1 MQSASIFAVVAT
13 AAFHIVRASG
23 LRVPVVEAFHV
34 EAGMEHLSD
43 MLADI
48 GTIDDSSD
56 GGEVAP
62 RTPVHVAAQQVP
74 SPPGPIEQQV
84 PLSPGSV
91 EQQVPSSRGPVEQP
105 VLPGPVEQQVP
116 LRPGPVEQQ
125 VPPGPVELCD
135 VLALGVIEIDDSPP
149 EKSKHSQRSHAHAAQ
164 AREGKA
170 KKHAQKLRGQLAKQK
185 AEHDMKL
192 KSVALVPGVSQLI
205 GNKSSTTLGKLKR
218 HLTSDDFAIASRACF
233 LPSKKQCAIGV
244 DHRRLMK
251 AACDIAVT
259 RQLQGF
265 RGSLKR
271 SRDSI
276 TDADTRDHRFV
287 HLGFGHLWDEVE
299 VRQAWEP
306 GKRYR
311 VMRKNVAQPTLIQR
325 STAQFTLLNRK
336 SDIQGHFIEYM
347 IAKPF
352 ELQGQKAKHIY
363 PGLLKAIPDELN
375 IVKWSEG
382 SAPASSAVSTFTFQP
397 MADRAS
403 ANLSILKMWG
413 QCAEDILKERKEST
427 TCFFWPDTC
436 GIHAHHRGKLKLK
449 AVKKHTMRHFSIA
462 SANRY
467 RTQLERNIMGVELL
481 VGSNVDCIMQP
492 PPEDVEYTFQLV
504 VDVLF
509 DLSADFHLRKGGAD
523 DSQFIKDLKALM
535 PLLNGDMR
543 GERIKH
549 YCRHPQTG
557 RPCCNGKSDT
567 IDKLCTGLVHALFGS
582 SDPRPCES
590 RWTNVLMNMKRTLLR
605 RLVYKIGIDSF
616 VGHPDARGVV
626 DADEEEVPLL
636 REVDGM
642 SDADYWK
649 HVFNARA
656 KKIKAYYGDE
666 RHFWELM
673 VFVGIFEACD
683 STLLYPLLGDP
694 IVNSKRDDQ
703 RSKMDILL
711 DKGDTAI
718 GKFSQKMLDLAD
730 SWMGLP
736 TRKPWCLLDML
747 GAPLTDQTFSRFA
760 RSQLLKLNSVMLRR
774 YESRFSAYPY
784 RLYPLASSTASLEEA
799 QRIAHDAINAPWH
812 MKDSYTKGIT
822 SHFNTVGKMLSSE
835 CIAVLFADFR
845 QHAYGTDFI
854 ERLNSECT
862 AKIPDEA
869 PRKGLSAYMLEK
881 NKYMKAIKAVLG
893 RRLTRDETTSH
904 AETFKHMVADCN
916 QDALKDAYDLWRQ
929 SPSENKALEVP
940 TYRPIWGGGC
950 NALPITGDEF
960 CHYITANGWPS
971 YQEVFDDSLEERMA
985 QVDESID
992 FELFKNV
999 DLWGVPRGARNV
1011 DRAASRAPHAF
1022 EFVEKGIMSYMTYI
1036 GTQKAEEGD
1045 TMLMVEG
1052 PGVRGGRWR
1061 CAVIVSDITWNP
1073 RVFDITWNNW
1083 VIESNERSEDVGSS
1097 ERTAPVK
1104 DLVLPCWVRIAD
1116 RSNKVSERFK
1126 AIDSMTSDVW
1136 IDKLVT
1142 ELESMTVYEAE
1153 YEIDHAWGSLRLSK
1167 IVGLK
1172 RLGILWEPSM
1182 TKPLSFAAATV
1193 DADKSG
1199 IAAVGAIADADDPSA
1214 APPEVRADGVPDD
1227 DGREP
1232 AGGGHEVEREMDLA
1246 DDLES
1251 VTSVEEMED
1260 AFSEM
1265 PAQLEAPVMP
1275 PPADDYRE
1283 VKQPEPDDEGDADF
1297 IGMAAEHVSEAVAE
1311 PDAAAPPKLDGGEG
1325 ETPPHDDAD
1334 ASESKPRQKFSP
1346 KTPQDYYYLGGRQVC
1361 RIQRGKPKN
1370 SITITCYFHSGCSL
1384 CVTERLGPKTDE
1396 EVFRWLYSV
1405 PETPAGADAA
1415 KRKELSAAH
1424 RALGKGQWAAKRPAR

>member
-218 HLTSDDFAIASRACF
+218 HLTSDDFVIASRACF

-265 RGSLKR
+265 RDSLKR

-299 VRQAWEP
+299 VRQAWKP

-311 VMRKNVAQPTLIQR
+311 VMRKN
-325 STAQFTLLNRK
+325 

-403 ANLSILKMWG
+403 ANLGILKM
-413 QCAEDILKERKEST
+413 
-427 TCFFWPDTC
+427 
-436 GIHAHHRGKLKLK
+436 GKLKLK

-481 VGSNVDCIMQP
+481 VESNVDCIMQP

-523 DSQFIKDLKALM
+523 DSQFIKDLKALV
-535 PLLNGDMR
+535 PLLNGDVR

-549 YCRHPQTG
+549 YCRHPQT
-557 RPCCNGKSDT
+557 
-567 IDKLCTGLVHALFGS
+567 
-582 SDPRPCES
+582 
-590 RWTNVLMNMKRTLLR
+590 
-605 RLVYKIGIDSF
+605 
-616 VGHPDARGVV
+616 
-626 DADEEEVPLL
+626 
-636 REVDGM
+636 EVDGM

-649 HVFNARA
+649 HVFNVRA

-666 RHFWELM
+666 RNFWELM
-673 VFVGIFEACD
+673 VFVGIFEAGD

-854 ERLNSECT
+854 ERLNSEYT

-881 NKYMKAIKAVLG
+881 NKYMKAIKAVVG

-960 CHYITANGWPS
+960 CNYITANGWPS

-985 QVDESID
+985 QVDEPID

-1136 IDKLVT
+1136 IDKLVA

-1297 IGMAAEHVSEAVAE
+1297 IGMAAEHVSEAAAE

-1334 ASESKPRQKFSP
+1334 ASESKPWQKFSP